1 MVSPAL
7 SHRLPTVFHDPE
19 RFAPPREEHKRSAH
33 ALIGFGGGHHRCLGM
48 HFAYLQIKA
57 LWTVLLS
64 RFDLW
69 LVSPPAAPDYGSWVT
84 GPRPPCRVRYRRRPL
99 PLAGG
104 L

>member
-1 MVSPAL
+1 M
-7 SHRLPTVFHDPE
+7 FHDPERYDPE
-19 RFAPPREEHKRSAH
+19 RFAPAARGAQADAH

-64 RFDLW
+64 RFDLELW
-69 LVSPPAAPDYGSWVT
+69 SPPPAPDYESWVT

-99 PLAGG
+99 PLSGA